1 MPDRI
6 AQIFEFEERRAK
18 KVESLAALL
27 RDPELRDVVTRLIG
41 EAQSSAPPRPATS
54 AMLPRSKPSK
64 RRKSQ
69 PYSKGVTA
77 KLRAIGPKL
86 PRPFTVPD
94 VVEFLAGANFQFPP
108 NRVPKEAVRDA
119 LYFMVKDGDT
129 YRVVE
134 QGGAG
139 KHGKYE
145 YAGS

>member
-1 MPDRI
+1 MSDRI

-27 RDPELRDVVTRLIG
+27 RDPELKDVVSRLIG
-41 EAQSSAPPRPATS
+41 EAQLSPPQQVPKPAIP
-54 AMLPRSKPSK
+54 PRSKPSK
-64 RRKSQ
+64 RRKGQ
-69 PYSKGVTA
+69 PSSAGVTA
-77 KLRAIGPKL
+77 KLRSIGPQL
-86 PRPFTVPD
+86 PRPFMVPD
-94 VVEFLAGANFQFPP
+94 VVELLAGANFHFPP

-145 YAGS
+145 FIGK